1 MPTAKPTRTVFYGRD
16 KAPPEDSVGPRE
28 SIENEEPFVKVVSD
42 ITDFDDYESFDEDFR
57 SVTPENTEEK
67 AAREKR
73 PVSHD
78 EESSEEDSK
87 TNPMPSPKRQ
97 RRSAAEESV
106 MPRRSK
112 RVASAAPS
120 VRDEASP
127 TKTSV
132 KRGPGRP
139 PARIKRKGE
148 EVFRSKRGREQP
160 TTKHQVTSHDSDTE
174 WEVEEI
180 VESRIDTKTKKQFY
194 LVKWKGFS
202 SKENTWE
209 PRKNL
214 GNCLRL
220 VRKFEERQMA

>member
-1 MPTAKPTRTVFYGRD
+1 M
-16 KAPPEDSVGPRE
+16 
-28 SIENEEPFVKVVSD
+28 KVVSD

-73 PVSHD
+73 HVSHD

-87 TNPMPSPKRQ
+87 AKVKPSPKRQ

-106 MPRRSK
+106 MPRRSN
-112 RVASAAPS
+112 RVASAAPF
-120 VRDEASP
+120 VKDEASP
-127 TKTSV
+127 SKTAV

-139 PARIKRKGE
+139 PAGIQRKGE
-148 EVFRSKRGREQP
+148 EVLKSKRGRGRP
-160 TTKHQVTSHDSDTE
+160 TTKHQVTSPDSDTE

-180 VESRIDTKTKKQFY
+180 VESRIDTTTKKQVY
-194 LVKWKGFS
+194 LVKWKGYS
-202 SKENTWE
+202 SKHSTWE

-214 GNCLRL
+214 GNCLKL

>member
-16 KAPPEDSVGPRE
+16 KALPEDSVGPRE

-42 ITDFDDYESFDEDFR
+42 IQDFDDYESFDEDLR
-57 SVTPENTEEK
+57 SVTPENAEEK
-67 AAREKR
+67 TAREKR

-87 TNPMPSPKRQ
+87 AKVKPSPKRQ

-120 VRDEASP
+120 VKDEASP
-127 TKTSV
+127 TKTAV

-139 PARIKRKGE
+139 PAGIQRKGE
-148 EVFRSKRGREQP
+148 EVMNSKRGRGRP
-160 TTKHQVTSHDSDTE
+160 TTKRQVTSPDSDTE

-180 VESRIDTKTKKQFY
+180 VESRIDTTTKKQVY
-194 LVKWKGFS
+194 LVKWKGYS
-202 SKENTWE
+202 SKHNTWE

-214 GNCLRL
+214 GNCLKL